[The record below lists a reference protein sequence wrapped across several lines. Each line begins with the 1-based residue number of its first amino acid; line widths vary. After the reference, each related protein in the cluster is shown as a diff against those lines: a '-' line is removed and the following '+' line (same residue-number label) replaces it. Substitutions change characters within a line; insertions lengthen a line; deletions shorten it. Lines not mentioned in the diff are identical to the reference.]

1 MATITIKN
9 IPDEIYE
16 RLKVLAKLRH
26 RSLNSEIIHSLEK
39 AVALSSEDPRELRK
53 RIAEYRERVSKRG
66 ILSSEEIEKS
76 INEGR
81 S

>member
-9 IPDEIYE
+9 IPKDLYE

-26 RSLNSEIIHSLEK
+26 RSLNSEIIHNLEMSVGVGERDPEKIRAQAREFRKKVKGQLSL
-39 AVALSSEDPRELRK
+39 
-53 RIAEYRERVSKRG
+53 
-66 ILSSEEIEKS
+66 EEIEKA

-81 S
+81 P

>member
-9 IPDEIYE
+9 IPKELYE

-39 AVALSSEDPRELRK
+39 SIGVGEVDPEKIRAQIREFRQKVKGSLSLD
-53 RIAEYRERVSKRG
+53 
-66 ILSSEEIEKS
+66 EIEKS

-81 S
+81 P